1 MRIKKIAAYIVAV
14 MIAVLFA
21 GAFAGCTPQ
30 DNTVYDSVTVN
41 PKIAR
46 KILETNMKEDK
57 EFAENA
63 KDSDRYAVIKIMYC
77 ALVNDA
83 YKNADFLS
91 VYRNCINGNSQNKAE
106 KYYYFIIDK
115 KTYEAVASYQ
125 YNDANGKV
133 EREIEHEKS
142 AWCGLSFRYLFHP
155 EEVFKAAGM
164 EDCNVQN
171 VYQLLPYGAFHSSFP
186 SYSDQAI
193 YYVTDKGEYVL
204 HTLSNSYN
212 FMLQKEEY
220 RMPGDEFYQE
230 FSETNLFLTPERI
243 RQDAALMQDPVF
255 KEKMFGIKPGVDID
269 GCYFV
274 GGYTQN
280 MVKFIDGLDKF
291 IIQLDPPV
299 YIVE

>member
-1 MRIKKIAAYIVAV
+1 MRIKKITAYIVAA
-14 MIAVLFA
+14 MLAVLFA

-46 KILETNMKEDK
+46 KILEAKMKGDK

-83 YKNADFLS
+83 YKNADFLAA
-91 VYRNCINGNSQNKAE
+91 YRNCINGNSQNKAE

-115 KTYEAVASYQ
+115 KTYEVVSSYQ
-125 YNDANGKV
+125 YNDANGKMTW
-133 EREIEHEKS
+133 S
-142 AWCGLSFRYLFHP
+142 AEYRKYAECGLSFRYLFHP

-171 VYQLLPYGAFHSSFP
+171 VYQLGIYGCGATVWP
-186 SYSDQAI
+186 SRQAI

-204 HTLSNSYN
+204 YTDSNAVGFVS
-212 FMLQKEEY
+212 QKEEY
-220 RMPGDEFYQE
+220 IMPGHEDYQE
-230 FSETNLFLTPERI
+230 YSEMNLFLTPERI
-243 RQDAALMQDPVF
+243 RQDAALMSDPVF
-255 KEKMFGIKPGVDID
+255 QEEKLGIKPGVEYI
-269 GCYFV
+269 
-274 GGYTQN
+274 GGYICDYNQDR
-280 MVKFIDGLDKF
+280 VKRNLIDGLDKF

-299 YIVE
+299 YIVD